1 MSAVPANALATRN
14 RVMLKKILAI
24 CAGRLAFAFAM
35 VPLYRQVCKAVGI
48 NQERVLGS
56 SNTQVDPTRNVE
68 VDLVAATAGLPWKF
82 EALDH
87 SVRMHPGEYVTVRYR
102 VENNLGRAVVS
113 QAVMSTAPESA
124 EQYIE
129 KLQCFCFTRQTLA
142 PGEVRE
148 MPVVFRVKPD
158 APRDMRSIVLSYS
171 FLEAPKS

>member
-1 MSAVPANALATRN
+1 MSTVPADDLATRN
-14 RVMLKKILAI
+14 RVMLKKILVI
-24 CAGRLAFAFAM
+24 CAGMLAFAFAM
-35 VPLYRQVCKAVGI
+35 VPIYRQVCKAVGI

-56 SNTQVDPTRNVE
+56 SNTQVDASRTVE
-68 VDLVAATAGLPWKF
+68 VDLVAATSGLPWKF
-82 EALDH
+82 EALDR

-102 VENNLGRAVVS
+102 VENDLGRPVVS

-148 MPVVFRVKPD
+148 MPVVFRVKAD
-158 APRDMRSIVLSYS
+158 APRDMQSIVLSYS
-171 FLEAPKS
+171 FMEAPKS